1 MQSTPFVSV
10 CTPTFNR
17 RPFIKSAIECFKHQ
31 TYPAD
36 RMEWIVVDDGT
47 DPVGDLFEGME
58 RVKYVRLEEKLTLG
72 KKRNLMHEH
81 TKGDIIVYMD
91 DDDYYPPDRVEH
103 AVVTLL
109 QNPNALCA
117 GASEIYIWFKH
128 ISQMWQ
134 FGPYGPNHA
143 TAGTFAFKRAMI
155 EGPDASRYSDDA
167 ALAEER
173 DFLKGYTVP
182 FVQLDPMKTILVFS
196 HEHNTFD
203 KRKLLDRVDPRFAK
217 ESPKSVDDFVK
228 EAGLKKFFMHEIEAA
243 LESYAPGRPAMKP
256 DVLAQIIEIEE
267 QRRKDAENMAAM
279 YAQKSQITVAGPDG
293 QQKQL
298 APEETVSLLRAQ
310 QSQVRMLNELLDRR
324 NFEVELM
331 RDVIVSLKERLGLNK
346 TVPEKPKPTA
356 TVLARSALLQA
367 INA

>member
-1 MQSTPFVSV
+1 MHSTPFVSV

-47 DPVGDLFEGME
+47 DPVGDLFEGMKG
-58 RVKYVRLEEKLTLG
+58 VKYVRLEEKLTLG

-91 DDDYYPPDRVEH
+91 DDDYYPPQRVEH

-109 QNPNALCA
+109 QNPKALCA

-143 TAGTFAFKRAMI
+143 TAGTFAFKRALI

-167 ALAEER
+167 SLAEER

-182 FVQLDPMKTILVFS
+182 FVQLDPLQTILVFS

-217 ESPKSVDDFVK
+217 ESPKTVDDFVK
-228 EAGLKKFFMHEIEAA
+228 ETSLKHFFMDEIESA
-243 LESYAPGRPAMKP
+243 LESYAPGRPTMKP
-256 DVLAQIIEIEE
+256 DVLAQIITIEE
-267 QRRKDAENMAAM
+267 QRRKDAEKMAEM
-279 YAQKSQITVAGPDG
+279 YAQKSQITVAGPNG
-293 QQKQL
+293 QPRQM
-298 APEETVSLLRAQ
+298 APEETVALLRSQ
-310 QSQVRMLNELLDRR
+310 QSQVSTLNELLDRR
-324 NFEVELM
+324 NFEVELL
-331 RDVIVSLKERLGLNK
+331 RDVIISLKERLGISK
-346 TVPEKPKPTA
+346 PPVADPKPTA
-356 TVLARSALLQA
+356 TVHARAALLDA

>member
-36 RMEWIVVDDGT
+36 RIEWIVVDDGT
-47 DPVGDLFEGME
+47 DPVGDLFEGMD
-58 RVKYVRLEEKLTLG
+58 RVKYIRLEEKLTLG

-81 TKGDIIVYMD
+81 TEGDIIVYMD
-91 DDDYYPPDRVEH
+91 DDDYYPPERVEH

-109 QNPNALCA
+109 QNPQALCA

-143 TAGTFAFKRAMI
+143 TAGTFAFKRALI

-167 ALAEER
+167 SLAEER

-217 ESPKSVDDFVK
+217 ESSKTVDDFVK
-228 EAGLKKFFMHEIEAA
+228 EAGLKKFFMNDIEAA
-243 LESYAPGRPAMKP
+243 LEAYAPGRPTMKP
-256 DVLAQIIEIEE
+256 DVLAQIIRIEE

-293 QQKQL
+293 QPRQL

-310 QSQVRMLNELLDRR
+310 QTQVQTLNELLDRR
-324 NFEVELM
+324 NFEVELL
-331 RDVIVSLKERLGLNK
+331 RDVVVSLKERLGLGK
-346 TVPEKPKPTA
+346 ACAATPKPSA
-356 TVLARSALLQA
+356 SVQARQALLQA
-367 INA
+367 INS